1 MPPPSFSSLSGLGAL
16 NVSRGTLGLVKEAA
30 QAVHAAIAKG
40 APGAADTARTAV
52 HALLADASLDAPPSD
67 DDLLAHA
74 EVRAQ
79 LAPNAVRTA
88 VADKLHADMLDA
100 FEHTTQKPETA
111 AWMAV
116 VGVLEMLA
124 PLLDVGLFRRDWW
137 GRVLLPALKCAEL
150 SDAQHKRVRTLVVYA
165 MLAQPTAPAPED
177 APTTSAAPTVAPTTP
192 TSAAA
197 RAPPPAAPAPP
208 SLVDTVFSLYV
219 DLAAHQPELAPLPAD
234 EETAHAPDATPD
246 AAPRTNATPP
256 HAALRRELEMA
267 IALYSAYDPSGFFA
281 ALARTLHDTPTEGPV
296 LYLLASFLHAQS
308 MHTYRITSTPLLDRV
323 IDVLQHTHSTRA
335 MSLGIKCVVMVLPHV
350 PQYVVKG
357 GAGGVPALFGVYAR
371 AVTWRRGTAE
381 DAVTVCVSLLF
392 TLLYGLF
399 PNNLVAFLRTP
410 AAYLDGRDAGA
421 LDANAVRTSSLA
433 LLRGHAAHPL
443 LVEMDASTELSN
455 TKRWAQQ
462 DASDLTASCMSLC
475 IGAREEIGNADALLA
490 THVPANATLLQV
502 EHKFELY
509 LKEQLLLHIGRL
521 HRDRIADAAAEA
533 EHQSLYHTLRTLRTQ
548 LQAAQTRAERQRAET
563 QAVSQ
568 RHIQWERELNA
579 KLNTYREERRSWATE
594 RQSLLKQLSDAN
606 TTNASQAAEITA
618 MGTRLFELEQ
628 DLARAQP
635 QLERIETYRANVQKL
650 SNCMADWEEDL
661 GKYELQSREMDK
673 MLSWW
678 EEMELTVANS
688 EANANRYRSLL
699 EQRTTENTRLTA
711 ELASLRA
718 ATARQAER
726 LAANQTWLL
735 EAVVAPAHD
744 RAEPQLT
751 RPTRAAAY
759 NAEEVRKAHARTAKL
774 ERLTLDL
781 RARIEELESEVRVHA
796 QQEATSHDAETDSL
810 LISPQTLRTPRGGQ
824 LRTSA
829 VPPLSLD
836 SPGDVGGQA
845 AHAAREDEGGDT

>member
-40 APGAADTARTAV
+40 APGAADAARTAV
-52 HALLADASLDAPPSD
+52 HALLADASLDMPPSD

-100 FEHTTQKPETA
+100 FEHTTQKPESA
-111 AWMAV
+111 VWMAV

-137 GRVLLPALKCAEL
+137 GRVLLPALESAAL
-150 SDAQHKRVRTLVVYA
+150 SDAQHKRVRTLLVYA
-165 MLAQPTAPAPED
+165 MLAQPVAAAHEDTPPA
-177 APTTSAAPTVAPTTP
+177 SAAPPAAPPTP

-197 RAPPPAAPAPP
+197 AAPPAPPAPP
-208 SLVDTVFSLYV
+208 SLVDTVFALYI

-234 EETAHAPDATPD
+234 EATAHEPDATPD
-246 AAPRTNATPP
+246 EVPRTHAPPP
-256 HAALRRELEMA
+256 HAALRHELEMD
-267 IALYSAYDPSGFFA
+267 IALYSAYDPTGFFA
-281 ALARTLHDTPTEGPV
+281 ALARTLRGTATEGPV

-308 MHTYRITSTPLLDRV
+308 MHTYRITHTPLLDRV
-323 IDVLQHTHSTRA
+323 VDVLQNTHSTRA

-350 PQYVVKG
+350 PRYLVNG
-357 GAGGVPALFGVYAR
+357 GAGGVPALFSVYAR

-381 DAVTVCVSLLF
+381 DAVTVCVSLFF

-399 PNNLVAFLRTP
+399 PNNLLAFLRAP

-421 LDANAVRTSSLA
+421 LDANAVRTASLA
-433 LLRGHAAHPL
+433 LLRGHATHPL

-475 IGAREEIGNADALLA
+475 IGAREEIGSADALLA

-563 QAVSQ
+563 QAASQ

-594 RQSLLKQLSDAN
+594 RQSLLKQLSDAH

-650 SNCMADWEEDL
+650 SNCMAEWEEDL
-661 GKYELQSREMDK
+661 DKYELQSREMDK

-751 RPTRAAAY
+751 RPTRAAAHGS
-759 NAEEVRKAHARTAKL
+759 EEVRKAHARTAKL

-781 RARIEELESEVRVHA
+781 RARIEELESEVRAHA
-796 QQEATSHDAETDSL
+796 QHEAASHEAETDSL
-810 LISPQTLRTPRGGQ
+810 LISPQTLRTPRGGPA
-824 LRTSA
+824 RAGA

-836 SPGDVGGQA
+836 SPADAGGQA
-845 AHAAREDEGGDT
+845 ADAAREDERGDA

>member
-40 APGAADTARTAV
+40 APGTADAARNAV
-52 HALLADASLDAPPSD
+52 HALLADASLDLPPSD

-74 EVRAQ
+74 EVRSQ
-79 LAPNAVRTA
+79 LSPNAVRTA
-88 VADKLHADMLDA
+88 IADKLHADMLDA
-100 FEHTTQKPETA
+100 FEHTTQKPESTV
-111 AWMAV
+111 WMSV

-124 PLLDVGLFRRDWW
+124 PLLDADLFRRDWW
-137 GRVLLPALKCAEL
+137 ERVLLPALECAAL
-150 SDAQHKRVRTLVVYA
+150 SDAERKRVRTLLVYA
-165 MLAQPTAPAPED
+165 MLAQPAAAEPED
-177 APTTSAAPTVAPTTP
+177 ASPS
-192 TSAAA
+192 S
-197 RAPPPAAPAPP
+197 APPTPPSAAPAPP
-208 SLVDTVFSLYV
+208 SLVDTVFALYI

-234 EETAHAPDATPD
+234 EAMAHGPDAVLDEAPDTP
-246 AAPRTNATPP
+246 ALPP
-256 HAALRRELEMA
+256 HAALRHELEMA
-267 IALYSAYDPSGFFA
+267 IALYSAYDPTGFFA
-281 ALARTLHDTPTEGPV
+281 ALTCTLRGTRTEGPV

-308 MHTYRITSTPLLDRV
+308 MHTYRITNTPLLDRV
-323 IDVLQHTHSTRA
+323 IDVLQHTYSTRA
-335 MSLGIKCVVMVLPHV
+335 MSLGMKCVVMVLPHV
-350 PQYVVKG
+350 PRYLVTG
-357 GAGGVPALFGVYAR
+357 GAGGVPALFAVYAR

-381 DAVTVCVSLLF
+381 DTVTVCVSLFF

-399 PNNLVAFLRTP
+399 PNNLLAFLRAP
-410 AAYLDGRDAGA
+410 AAYLDGRDTGA
-421 LDANAVRTSSLA
+421 LDANAVRTASLA
-433 LLRGHAAHPL
+433 LLRGHATHPL

-475 IGAREEIGNADALLA
+475 IGAREEIGSADALLA

-548 LQAAQTRAERQRAET
+548 LQAAQVRAERQRAET
-563 QAVSQ
+563 QAASQ

-594 RQSLLKQLSDAN
+594 RQSLLKQLSDAH

-628 DLARAQP
+628 DLTRAQP

-650 SNCMADWEEDL
+650 SNCMAEWEEDL
-661 GKYELQSREMDK
+661 DKYELQSREMDK

-688 EANANRYRSLL
+688 EANANRYRALL
-699 EQRTTENTRLTA
+699 EQRTTENTRLSA

-751 RPTRAAAY
+751 RPTRAAAH
-759 NAEEVRKAHARTAKL
+759 NAEAVRKAHAHTAKL

-781 RARIEELESEVRVHA
+781 RARIEELESEVRAHA
-796 QQEATSHDAETDSL
+796 QHEATSHEAESDAL
-810 LISPQTLRTPRGGQ
+810 LISPQTLRTPRGEPTRAG
-824 LRTSA
+824 A

-836 SPGDVGGQA
+836 SPGDAGGPA
-845 AHAAREDEGGDT
+845 AGAAREEEGGDT